1 MAWHANQT
9 LRGLYDIDYPQLA
22 GTYLSELTDD
32 LTDPDCPP
40 ELSRLGRTLRR
51 WHHQIINWHQARVT
65 NGCTEAVIICSASEG
80 VVDVADR
87 RMAGCGGRVIWSGV
101 VGVRD
106 VAVGVR

>member
-1 MAWHANQT
+1 MT
-9 LRGLYDIDYPQLA
+9 LIAPHLA
-22 GTYLSELTDD
+22 DSYLCELTDN

-51 WHHQIINWHQARVT
+51 WHHQIINWHHARVT
-65 NGCTEAVIICSASEG
+65 NGPTEAVIICSASEG

>member
-1 MAWHANQT
+1 MARQRNTAAASMTSTAPNSPAP
-9 LRGLYDIDYPQLA
+9 ICVKLA
-22 GTYLSELTDD
+22 DD
-32 LTDPDCPP
+32 LTDTDCGP
-40 ELSRLGRTLRR
+40 ELSRLGRTLGR

-65 NGCTEAVIICSASEG
+65 NGPTEAVIICSASEG